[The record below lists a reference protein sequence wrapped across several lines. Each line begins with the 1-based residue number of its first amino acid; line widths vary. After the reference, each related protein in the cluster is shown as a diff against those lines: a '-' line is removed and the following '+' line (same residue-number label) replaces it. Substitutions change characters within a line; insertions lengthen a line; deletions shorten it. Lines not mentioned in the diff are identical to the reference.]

1 MGDRRR
7 RRALAMAALLAVAGC
22 RGGEERGAL
31 GAAASPAAAPSAPP
45 APVEPTPEPAPEAT
59 PLPEGLAP
67 MLAKPF
73 SGDLDAMVRRRVI
86 RVLTVR
92 NPILYFVDR
101 GREAG
106 LTYEALQAFEKEI
119 NKAYRLGVGR
129 EVHVVPI
136 LVARDEL
143 LPGLV
148 SGKGDIAAAMLTA
161 TPERRKLVDFS
172 APFATGV
179 RDVLVTGPKAPA
191 PASVAELSGRAVFV
205 RPSSSVAERLR
216 RLNERFV
223 AEGRPPVTIDPVPE
237 TLEDGDVLEMV
248 AAGLADATG
257 TNEAVADLYVQ
268 LFPGLRKSDA
278 VASAPAEVA
287 WAFRKGSPQLAKA
300 VNAFVAGHRQGTLAG
315 NVVLNRYL
323 KSTDWARNARSDEDL
338 RRFRETIGVF
348 RKYAEQFRI
357 DYLLAAAQ
365 GYQESGLDQS
375 KRSRAGAVGILQVL
389 PSTARDPNVNVP
401 RIDTLDGNVHAGLKY
416 DRWVIDRFFGEPGV
430 SRLDRMLLAFAAYN
444 AGPSRVAGLR
454 REAKAQGLDPNR
466 WFLNVETVAAR
477 RIGRETVTYV
487 ANIYKYYLAYRMMV
501 DHEARRAAAVAQ
513 AAKRAPAAK

>member
-7 RRALAMAALLAVAGC
+7 RRALAVAALLAVGGC
-22 RGGEERGAL
+22 RGGEERGAP

-45 APVEPTPEPAPEAT
+45 APVASAEPAPEAT

-106 LTYEALQAFEKEI
+106 LTYEALQAFEKEV
-119 NKAYRLGVGR
+119 NEAYRLGVGR

-136 LVARDEL
+136 LVARDGL

-148 SGKGDIAAAMLTA
+148 SGKGDVAAAMLTV

-179 RDVLVTGPKAPA
+179 RDVLVTGPGVPA
-191 PASVAELSGRAVFV
+191 PASVDALSGRAVFV

-216 RLNERFV
+216 RLNGRFA
-223 AEGRPPVTIDPVPE
+223 AEGRPPVTIDPAPE

-248 AAGLADATG
+248 AAGLADAAG

-268 LFPGLRKSDA
+268 LFPGLRKSDT
-278 VASAPAEVA
+278 VASAPGDVA

-323 KSTDWARNARSDEDL
+323 KSTSWARNARSDEDL

-348 RKYAEQFRI
+348 RKYSAQFRI

-416 DRWVIDRFFGEPGV
+416 DRWVIDRYFHEPGV
-430 SRLDRMLLAFAAYN
+430 SRIDRALFAFASYN
-444 AGPSRVAGLR
+444 AGPSRVAALR

-487 ANIYKYYLAYRMMV
+487 ANIYKYYLAYRMMA

-513 AAKRAPAAK
+513 AAKRTPAAK